1 MHKNF
6 DPSAANFVNYF
17 RPAFCTKISLKINYF
32 LFILYIAIY
41 YWIVYNN
48 RRRQQRE
55 FAESKNFWKT
65 RRATFYI
72 IRAEQRQPLRLKNI
86 FQKFSKKCLMDGEP
100 STRGNKNFPLTNSQR
115 CAIIRVSKARG
126 SRQGLWKSEN
136 AGAFIILYTRKQ
148 RPKIFSEKFKKPLDK
163 FPNLWYNKGK
173 LRGKRKF
180 SKRGICT

>member
-32 LFILYIAIY
+32 LFILYIAICD
-41 YWIVYNN
+41 WIVYNN

-55 FAESKNFWKT
+55 FAESKNFATGQSPSLKPKAFWKT

-136 AGAFIILYTRKQ
+136 AGASIILYTRKQ
-148 RPKIFSEKFKKPLDK
+148 RPKIF
-163 FPNLWYNKGK
+163 
-173 LRGKRKF
+173 
-180 SKRGICT
+180 